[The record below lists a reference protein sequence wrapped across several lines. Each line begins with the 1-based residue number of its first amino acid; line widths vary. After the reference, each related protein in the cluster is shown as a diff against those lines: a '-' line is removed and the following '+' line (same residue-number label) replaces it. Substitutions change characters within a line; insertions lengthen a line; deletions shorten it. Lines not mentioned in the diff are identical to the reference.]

1 MVFWVKAD
9 ASLSLTAH
17 GKYGIRCQ
25 GKIYPSLS
33 FYQLSNV
40 FDFFLGFECSRNLAN
55 KYN

>member
-17 GKYGIRCQ
+17 GKYGVCCQ
-25 GKIYPSLS
+25 GKIYPFLS

-40 FDFFLGFECSRNLAN
+40 FDFSQALSVAGI
-55 KYN
+55 